1 MYIKNIIKNVNNSYM
16 IQIHVINYNLQ
27 RLNIE
32 KEIKILLL
40 KQLNIVILKITS
52 NKKNLLIKNLFICLF
67 IIFFSY
73 IIIVNNNYIFKM
85 IFCVH
90 LK

>member
-52 NKKNLLIKNLFICLF
+52 NKKNLLIKNLLF
-67 IIFFSY
+67 IY
-73 IIIVNNNYIFKM
+73 YIF
-85 IFCVH
+85 
-90 LK
+90 